1 MSPTLFLDT
10 SCVTATS
17 SGTARY
23 TRALGTAL
31 ARCGDIVTTEG
42 NWHPL
47 GRMTGVNDK
56 ITTANSEGNWHP
68 LDGSSNLPQKPD
80 YHRELNI
87 RLLANR
93 PDIRVDAAVFPNYF
107 MPPGWPYPS
116 AVTIHDVSF
125 VSHPHFYSLR
135 MRAFYKARIRHT
147 LKYARIILTV
157 SEQSKRQIT
166 RWLGVKPDR
175 ILVHPPSPP
184 FTLSQS
190 IPIHREPYLLYIG
203 NLEPKK
209 NIRRMLEA
217 FALLRQ
223 QRPDVSLVL
232 TGRLHGSPTWNRE
245 ILQRMASIPGVTY
258 AGYVPEQQMHDY
270 LAYASAL
277 VLVSHVEGFGL
288 PVMDALANDIP
299 VLISRDAALGE
310 VAGLNDDGVG
320 TRSCKTG
327 TFKRTRDIS
336 PDLWSDSGID
346 LSGGHDMSGSAGG
359 IGSTQRDVRVER
371 VDADG
376 SSGLP
381 GSTGRVV
388 VADQNDVQSIRY
400 GMMEVLE
407 RNRTDMSG
415 SRQEMLQRF
424 GEEACYRAA
433 VEITERLTPAS
444 RLFFFNDPSGR
455 QPSVKSA
462 TLKSVAYADVF
473 NSGISRS
480 KLYLSLLGCRTS
492 QGEFNL
498 AVDDLLQPPSAPLV
512 EQGNIISLKKHDF
525 IGRGRAMESAGA
537 SVRHR
542 HTSLLRRVAALP
554 WVKGLYFSGGTVHGS
569 GLDEKP
575 DLDLLVVSS
584 SNRVWLTYF
593 TIRMMALL
601 TGRGKSLCTNYLVDE
616 SAMEIHWQRDDYTAF
631 QLLFLRKV
639 VLKKGARHLRAA
651 NRWVYGRFPN
661 SPTFTGVPDDR
672 STESVRR
679 LESGNQ
685 NSPRNLFA
693 SVLNGLNILVMMVWG
708 GVWNKAGLRSG
719 TGGLLW
725 DAHRIKLHTHDH
737 RPFVKEAFQ
746 QRLRSLL
753 PGPANTAKKTRVS
766 LQHVLHKASHRRSTM
781 L

>member
-1 MSPTLFLDT
+1 MPPTLFLDT

-31 ARCGDIVTTEG
+31 ARCGDIVSTEG

-47 GRMTGVNDK
+47 GRTTGVNDN

-68 LDGSSNLPQKPD
+68 LDGSSNLPQKPG
-80 YHRELNI
+80 YHRELNL

-93 PDIRVDAAVFPNYF
+93 PDVRVDAAVFPNYF

-125 VSHPHFYSLR
+125 LSHPQFYSRR
-135 MRAFYKARIRHT
+135 MRTFYKARIRHT
-147 LKYARIILTV
+147 LKHASFILTV
-157 SEQSKRQIT
+157 SEQSKRQIIQ
-166 RWLGVKPDR
+166 WLGVDPDR

-184 FTLSQS
+184 VLLNQNV
-190 IPIHREPYLLYIG
+190 PVHREPYLLYIG

-209 NIRRMLEA
+209 NIRLMLEA
-217 FALLRQ
+217 FALIRHV
-223 QRPDVSLVL
+223 RPDVSMVL
-232 TGRLHGSPTWNRE
+232 TGRLHGSPAWNRE

-310 VAGLNDDGVG
+310 MTGLIP
-320 TRSCKTG
+320 TR
-327 TFKRTRDIS
+327 
-336 PDLWSDSGID
+336 
-346 LSGGHDMSGSAGG
+346 
-359 IGSTQRDVRVER
+359 
-371 VDADG
+371 
-376 SSGLP
+376 
-381 GSTGRVV
+381 TGRVV

-512 EQGNIISLKKHDF
+512 EHSNIISLKQRDF

-569 GLDEKP
+569 GFDEKP

-584 SNRVWLTYF
+584 ANRVWLTYF
-593 TIRMMALL
+593 TIRLMALL

-651 NRWVYGRFPN
+651 NQWVYGRFPN
-661 SPTFTGVPDDR
+661 SPKFAGAFDERTSD
-672 STESVRR
+672 SVRKLAPDHR
-679 LESGNQ
+679 I
-685 NSPRNLFA
+685 SPRNLFA

>member
-1 MSPTLFLDT
+1 MPPTLFLDT

-47 GRMTGVNDK
+47 GRTTGVNDNITTANSEGNWHPLGRTTGVNDN

-68 LDGSSNLPQKPD
+68 LDGSSNLPQKPG
-80 YHRELNI
+80 YHRELNL

-93 PDIRVDAAVFPNYF
+93 PDVRVDAAVFPNYF

-125 VSHPHFYSLR
+125 LSHPQFYSRR
-135 MRAFYKARIRHT
+135 MRTFYKARIRHT
-147 LKYARIILTV
+147 LKHASFILTV
-157 SEQSKRQIT
+157 SEQSKRQIIQ
-166 RWLGVKPDR
+166 WLGVDPDR

-184 FTLSQS
+184 VLLSQNV
-190 IPIHREPYLLYIG
+190 PVHREPYLLYIG

-209 NIRRMLEA
+209 NIRLMLEA
-217 FALLRQ
+217 FALIRHV
-223 QRPDVSLVL
+223 RPDVSMVL
-232 TGRLHGSPTWNRE
+232 TGRLHGSPAWNRE

-310 VAGLNDDGVG
+310 MTGLMDDEIGNG
-320 TRSCKTG
+320 SRKTG
-327 TFKRTRDIS
+327 TLQRTRDIS
-336 PDLWSDSGID
+336 PYLASDSGVGRV
-346 LSGGHDMSGSAGG
+346 GGVDMAGSA
-359 IGSTQRDVRVER
+359 QRGTR
-371 VDADG
+371 
-376 SSGLP
+376 
-381 GSTGRVV
+381 TGRVV

-512 EQGNIISLKKHDF
+512 DHNNIISLKKRDF
-525 IGRGRAMESAGA
+525 IGGGRAMGSAGA

-542 HTSLLRRVAALP
+542 HASLLRRVAALP

-584 SNRVWLTYF
+584 ANRVWLTYF

-601 TGRGKSLCTNYLVDE
+601 SGRGKSLCTNYLVDE

-693 SVLNGLNILVMMVWG
+693 SVLNGLNLLVMMVWG

-746 QRLRSLL
+746 QRLRSFISIREV
-753 PGPANTAKKTRVS
+753 PGVRHSATKRKMIIHNG
-766 LQHVLHKASHRRSTM
+766 
-781 L
+781 